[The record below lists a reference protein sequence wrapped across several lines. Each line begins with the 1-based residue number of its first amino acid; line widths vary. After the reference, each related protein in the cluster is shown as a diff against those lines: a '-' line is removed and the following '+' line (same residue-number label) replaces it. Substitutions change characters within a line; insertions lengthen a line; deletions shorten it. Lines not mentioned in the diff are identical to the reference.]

1 MMEGSVLLISGGFSS
16 MSSEKSVEKPSS
28 ELRVRYDKFI
38 GKKVSFLIAL
48 ILGIILLAGYAATQ
62 GSADISVTDVYST
75 ILAKFMPGTFHTD
88 WFSDT
93 IVWGLRLHRILLA
106 IVGGIGLAI
115 AGAVMQGILKNP
127 LASPFTL
134 GISSAAGFGAA
145 LAIVMGAGFVGGQ
158 WLIVGNAFIFTVLA
172 SLAVYGLAKYKGI
185 TPETMILAG
194 IAIMYLF
201 SAMTSFLQYVGQAE
215 QVQEVVF
222 WMMGSLGRSSWDK
235 VGIVTA
241 VIAVCFP
248 YLLLKSWDINAM
260 GAGDETAKSLGV
272 NVERTRVIS
281 MMLVSFITAAVICFT
296 GTIGFIGLVSPH
308 ITRMVIG
315 GDHRFLLPASGL
327 AGGLLL
333 LSADTVARTLLSP
346 VILPVGIMTAFLGV
360 PFFVY
365 LFLRRKKEFW

>member
-1 MMEGSVLLISGGFSS
+1 
-16 MSSEKSVEKPSS
+16 MSSLAAKDKPGSN
-28 ELRVRYDKFI
+28 LRLEYRKFI
-38 GKKVSFLIAL
+38 GRKMLFLTSL
-48 ILGIILLAGYAATQ
+48 VLGIILLAGFAATR
-62 GSADISVTDVYST
+62 GSANISVLDVYTT
-75 ILAKFMPGTFHTD
+75 IIARFLPGYFETT

-93 IVWGLRLHRILLA
+93 IVWGLRLHRIMLA
-106 IVGGIGLAI
+106 IVGGMGLAI

-134 GISSAAGFGAA
+134 GIASAAGFGAA
-145 LAIVMGAGFVGGQ
+145 LAIVLGAGFVGGEY
-158 WLIVGNAFIFTVLA
+158 IIIANAFVFTLLA
-172 SLAVYGLAKYKGI
+172 SMSVYGLAKYKGI

-201 SAMTSFLQYVGQAE
+201 SAMTSFLQYVGNAE

-235 VGIVTA
+235 VWIVTA
-241 VIAVCFP
+241 VVAICFP

-272 NVERTRVIS
+272 NVETTRVVCMI
-281 MMLVSFITAAVICFT
+281 LVSLITASVICFT

-315 GDHRFLLPASGL
+315 GDHRFLLPASAL
-327 AGGLLL
+327 VGGLLL
-333 LSADTVARTLLSP
+333 LGADTVARTILAP

-365 LFLRRKKEFW
+365 LFLRRKKDFF

>member
-1 MMEGSVLLISGGFSS
+1 MLDEPAAKKVVLLKDQYQRFMGRKALFLLFLS
-16 MSSEKSVEKPSS
+16 M
-28 ELRVRYDKFI
+28 
-38 GKKVSFLIAL
+38 GT
-48 ILGIILLAGYAATQ
+48 ILLAGVAATL
-62 GSADISVTDVYST
+62 GSANISVLEVYSA
-75 ILAKFMPGTFHTD
+75 ILARFFPDQFQSN

-93 IVWGLRLHRILLA
+93 IVWGLRLHRIILS
-106 IVGGIGLAI
+106 IVAGMGLAI

-145 LAIVMGAGFVGGQ
+145 MAIVLGAGFVGGE
-158 WLIVGNAFIFTVLA
+158 WLIIGNAFIFTLLA
-172 SLAVYGLAKYKGI
+172 AMTVYGLAKYKGI

-201 SAMTSFLQYVGQAE
+201 SALTSFLQYVGRAE

-222 WMMGSLGRSSWDK
+222 WMMGSLGRSSWEK

-241 VIAVCFP
+241 VIAICFP
-248 YLLLKSWDINAM
+248 YLLLKSWDINAL
-260 GAGDETAKSLGV
+260 GAGDETASSLGV
-272 NVERTRVIS
+272 NVEKTRVIC
-281 MMLVSFITAAVICFT
+281 MMLVSLITASIICFT
-296 GTIGFIGLVSPH
+296 GTIGFIGLVAPH
-308 ITRMVIG
+308 ITRMAIG

-327 AGGLLL
+327 VGGLLL
-333 LSADTVARTLLSP
+333 LGADTLARTLLAP

-365 LFLRRKKEFW
+365 LFMRRKKEFW

>member
-1 MMEGSVLLISGGFSS
+1 
-16 MSSEKSVEKPSS
+16 MSSLASNDKPKSN
-28 ELRVRYDKFI
+28 LRLEYRKFI
-38 GKKVSFLIAL
+38 GRKMLFLTSL
-48 ILGIILLAGYAATQ
+48 VLGIILLAGFAATR
-62 GSADISVTDVYST
+62 GSANISVLDVYTT
-75 ILAKFMPGTFHTD
+75 IMAGFLPGYFETT

-93 IVWGLRLHRILLA
+93 IVWGLRLHRIMLA
-106 IVGGIGLAI
+106 IVGGMGLAI

-134 GISSAAGFGAA
+134 GIASAAGFGAA
-145 LAIVMGAGFVGGQ
+145 LAIVLGAGFVGGEY
-158 WLIVGNAFIFTVLA
+158 IIIANAFVFTLLA
-172 SLAVYGLAKYKGI
+172 SMSVYGLAKYKGI

-201 SAMTSFLQYVGQAE
+201 SAMTSFLQYVGNAE

-235 VGIVTA
+235 VWIVTA
-241 VIAVCFP
+241 VVAICFP

-272 NVERTRVIS
+272 NVERTRVVCMI
-281 MMLVSFITAAVICFT
+281 LVSLITAAVICFT

-315 GDHRFLLPASGL
+315 GDHRFLLPASAL
-327 AGGLLL
+327 VGGLLL
-333 LSADTVARTLLSP
+333 LGADTVARTILAP

-365 LFLRRKKEFW
+365 LFLRRKKDFF